1 MTPTRGAR
9 ARGVGRMVGS
19 SLVQM
24 ADGKARL
31 NTNRVSQGG
40 QKKCTLM
47 MLARELNRVVQAMAG
62 MVWLLIR

>member
-1 MTPTRGAR
+1 
-9 ARGVGRMVGS
+9 MVGL

-31 NTNRVSQGG
+31 DTNRVSQGG

-47 MLARELNRVVQAMAG
+47 MLAQELNRVVQAMAG
-62 MVWLLIR
+62 VVWLLIR